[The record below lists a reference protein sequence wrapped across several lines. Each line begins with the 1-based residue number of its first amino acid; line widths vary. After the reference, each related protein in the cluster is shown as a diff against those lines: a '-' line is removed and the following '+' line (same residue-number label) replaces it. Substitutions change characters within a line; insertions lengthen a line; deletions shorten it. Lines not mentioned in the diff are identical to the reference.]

1 MRTRMRAAYLF
12 LAVSLVLSG
21 PAAAQAP
28 DVQDSLALAPDIRAG
43 ELPNGLRY
51 FIRPN
56 GEPEGRLALRLVVE
70 AGSVDEDDDQRGLA
84 HLLEHMAFNGTD
96 RFAPGELVAYFES
109 MGTRFGPHANAYTS
123 FDETVYMLDVP
134 VTRDGVVERAFEA
147 LSDFAG
153 GMTLDPAEIDRER
166 GVVIEEWRGR
176 QGAGNRLQEQQLPAI
191 FAGSRYVDR
200 LPIGLP
206 EVLAS
211 FPPGRLVDFYREHY
225 RADRMA
231 VVAVGDMDA
240 GVLAA
245 LVEEYFGPLEGTPG
259 APVETYE
266 VPIHAGTLVVTAA
279 DPEAQGASVSI
290 MFKQPEAVTRTVG
303 DYRTSL
309 VESLVSRVLNTRF
322 GEIAQQPDAPFL
334 RAAAGGQD
342 VAGGVEAYTLTAVV
356 EADGLVAGL
365 QALATEVARL
375 DQHPIGEAEL
385 DRARRALMTAYE
397 RSFAERDRAENGPL
411 AAELVRHVLEE
422 EPVPGIAAEYAI
434 AEAVLPGITAE
445 EVTLAARA
453 RITEAGRVV
462 LATAP
467 GAADVPPVDEAA
479 LLAAWRAGEASEVAA
494 WDEGTEAATL
504 LAEQPSA
511 GTVTA
516 RRDLPELGV
525 TVITLSNG
533 VEVWLKP
540 TDFRNDQ
547 VVFRGYGLGGS
558 SRAAE
563 DGFRD
568 AQFAAS
574 LVQMAGVGGFSP
586 VDLQRL
592 LAGRTAGVAPEIGT
606 YTQGVSGAAAPRDLE
621 LALQLTYLYF
631 TAPNRDPAAFA
642 RLTRQLE
649 ATLANR
655 DESPGAVFGE
665 RVQQVNTSGH
675 YTAEAMELAD
685 VAELSADRMLAFYE
699 ARFANA
705 ADFTFFFVGAFDT
718 ETLVPLLADYLGALP
733 STGEATAEAGTRGLA
748 FPDEVVR
755 ELVRAGREPQSQ
767 TAISFFA
774 DTGLDE
780 VEMHR
785 LRAATTVLQTR
796 LRDILREELGGTYS
810 VGAGY
815 VNTQPEPGYG
825 RTVVQFGSAPDRADA
840 LTAAV
845 LAEVER
851 LKAEGPT
858 EADIERVRETEIR
871 ELEEAERDNRYWM
884 GSLEVVHLLGWD
896 PARILDRV
904 GRARSLSVEN
914 VHAMFERHFPLD
926 RYTVVTLL
934 PAAE

>member
-1 MRTRMRAAYLF
+1 MRTRMGAAYLF
-12 LAVSLVLSG
+12 LLAGLAAGG

-28 DVQDSLALAPDIRAG
+28 DLDAPLALTPDVRAG

-51 FIRPN
+51 FLRTN

-70 AGSVDEDDDQRGLA
+70 TGSVDEADDQQGLA

-109 MGTRFGPHANAYTS
+109 MGTRFGPHVNAYTS

-134 VTRDGVVERAFEA
+134 ITREGVAVRAFEA

-153 GMTLDPAEIDRER
+153 GMTLDPVEIDRER
-166 GVVIEEWRGR
+166 GVVIEEWRLR
-176 QGAGNRLQEQQLPAI
+176 QGAGNRLQEQQIPAI
-191 FAGSRYVDR
+191 FAGSRYADR

-206 EVLAS
+206 DVLAS
-211 FPPGRLVDFYREHY
+211 FPPERLVDFYREHY

-231 VVAVGDMDA
+231 VVAVGDMDVDA
-240 GVLAA
+240 LEA
-245 LVEEYFGPLEGTPG
+245 LVEEHFGPLEGTPG

-266 VPIHAGTLVVTAA
+266 VPIHAETLVVAAA

-290 MFKQPEAVTRTVG
+290 MFKQPGTVSRTVG
-303 DYRTSL
+303 DYRASL

-322 GEIAQQPDAPFL
+322 GEIAQAPDSPFL
-334 RAAAGGQD
+334 RAVARGQD

-356 EADGLVAGL
+356 EADGLVTGL

-375 DQHPIGEAEL
+375 EQHPIGDAEL

-397 RSFAERDRAENGPL
+397 RSYAERDRAENGPL
-411 AAELVRHVLEE
+411 AAELVRLVLEE

-434 AEAVLPGITAE
+434 AQAVLPGVTAE

-453 RITEAGRVV
+453 RVTEAGRVV

-467 GAADVPPVDEAA
+467 GASDVPPAEEAA
-479 LLAAWRAGEASEVAA
+479 LLAAWRAGEAATVEPWDAGDAA
-494 WDEGTEAATL
+494 GAL
-504 LAEQPSA
+504 LAEAPTP

-516 RRDLPELGV
+516 RRELPELGV
-525 TVITLSNG
+525 TVVTLSNG
-533 VEVWLKP
+533 VEAWLKP

-547 VVFRGYGLGGS
+547 VVFRGDARGGS
-558 SRAAE
+558 SLVGE

-568 AQFAAS
+568 AQLAAS
-574 LVQMAGVGGFSP
+574 LVQMSGVGGFTP
-586 VDLQRL
+586 VDLQRM
-592 LAGRTAGVAPEIGT
+592 LAGRTAGVVPEIGT
-606 YTQGVSGAAAPRDLE
+606 YTQGISGSASPRDLE
-621 LALQLTYLYF
+621 LALQLAYLYF
-631 TAPNRDPAAFA
+631 TAPNRDADAFA

-649 ATLANR
+649 ASLANR

-665 RVQQVNTSGH
+665 RAQQVNTSGH
-675 YTAEAMELAD
+675 YTSNAMALAD
-685 VAELSADRMLAFYE
+685 VADLSADRMLAFYE

-718 ETLVPLLADYLGALP
+718 ETLVPLLANYLGALP
-733 STGEATAEAGTRGLA
+733 STGATAATSGTRGLA
-748 FPDEVVR
+748 FPAEVTREVVR
-755 ELVRAGREPQSQ
+755 AGVEPQSQ
-767 TAISFFA
+767 TSISFFA

-785 LRAATTVLQTR
+785 LRAATSVLQAR

-825 RTVVQFGSAPDRADA
+825 RTAVQFGSDPGRAEA

-845 LAEVER
+845 IAEVER

-858 EADIERVRETEIR
+858 EADVERVRETEVR
-871 ELEEAERDNRYWM
+871 ELEEAERDNGYWL
-884 GSLEVVHLLGWD
+884 GSLEVVHLLGWE
-896 PARILDRV
+896 PARILERRE
-904 GRARSLSVEN
+904 RARSLSVEN
-914 VHAMFERHFPLD
+914 VHAMFTRYFPLD

-934 PAAE
+934 PAE